1 MATPDEV
8 PDPANLDFWL
18 TVNGQP
24 RQRANT
30 RDLVLGIP
38 ELIELASSFYTLHP
52 GDLLFTGT
60 PEGVGPVEAV
70 TSPPPM
76 PRPSDEQPASDVA
89 ANATPANAAIL
100 SA

>member
-1 MATPDEV
+1 MATC
-8 PDPANLDFWL
+8 
-18 TVNGQP
+18 
-24 RQRANT
+24 
-30 RDLVLGIP
+30 VLGEMGESAVGMACCPPI
-38 ELIELASSFYTLHP
+38 AF
-52 GDLLFTGT
+52 
-60 PEGVGPVEAV
+60 VGPVEAV